1 MAGTK
6 KKSGTVRLD
15 TLHENP
21 KNPNHMTDARY
32 QALKK
37 SLNDAPK
44 LLTVNPIVVRP
55 ADGMIL
61 SGNHRY
67 RALVDLG
74 YKEVPERWI
83 RYADELNEEE
93 ERRAVVVL
101 NEIFGKMSAEELLE
115 EFGADTLGDWG
126 LEVDR
131 LLDEIGKAGGKSG
144 ADAEADGDEEDADG
158 EINAETGFRYKE
170 QYGVIVMC
178 KDEAE
183 QQKTYERLVGEG
195 FSCKVVAV

>member
-6 KKSGTVRLD
+6 KKSWTVRQD
-15 TLHENP
+15 TLHEKP
-21 KNPNHMTDARY
+21 KNPNRMTDARY

-101 NEIFGKMSAEELLE
+101 NEIFGKMSAEDLLE

-131 LLDEIGKAGGKSG
+131 LLDEIDKAGGKSG
-144 ADAEADGDEEDADG
+144 ADGDGPLWREQDERFATWEPSWD
-158 EINAETGFRYKE
+158 RP
-170 QYGVIVMC
+170 
-178 KDEAE
+178 
-183 QQKTYERLVGEG
+183 RLRRNDLIMLE
-195 FSCKVVAV
+195 